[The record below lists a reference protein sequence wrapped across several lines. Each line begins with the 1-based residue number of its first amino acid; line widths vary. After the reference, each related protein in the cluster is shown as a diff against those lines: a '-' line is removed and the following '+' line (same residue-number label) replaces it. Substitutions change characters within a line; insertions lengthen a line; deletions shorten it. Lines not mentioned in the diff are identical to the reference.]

1 MINKE
6 KGIIK
11 WLNTFY
17 GKDIV
22 QDVNYIHSDPFDV
35 SVHFG
40 EDAVFN
46 KLVYDKDNNYL
57 SIYYDIIDDIKVY
70 FQVDMNEAM
79 EIIKNWYSNKFNV
92 IVNNAGHWS

>member
-1 MINKE
+1 MNNRA

-11 WLNTFY
+11 WLDTFY

-46 KLVYDKDNNYL
+46 NFVYDKDNNYL

-92 IVNNAGHWS
+92 IVDYAVRWS